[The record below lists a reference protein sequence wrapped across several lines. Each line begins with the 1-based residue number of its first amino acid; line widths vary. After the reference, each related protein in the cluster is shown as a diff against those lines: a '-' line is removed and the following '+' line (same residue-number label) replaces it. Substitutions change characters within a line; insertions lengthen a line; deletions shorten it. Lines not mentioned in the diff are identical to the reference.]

1 MKKRFAN
8 GKFKLIDV
16 LLTTII
22 VFLGLTAILLIFSK
36 GSSETELKSASSSP
50 KKDDGVVVDKSDSK
64 YKGIKIVTETSNNPL
79 GKYAIQYPQS
89 NNEAFNDRVSS
100 YINKA
105 KKNYLTAIRKLKVE
119 DNKKKSELNISFETY
134 VDKKGNYSFVL
145 LNNERM
151 QEKKRLSEIESFH
164 LNSTNGEQ
172 LSIQTVFKSDEGIL
186 EKVTER
192 VRNKIHRTE
201 KLRNGIVTHNMQI
214 RTEPKWENFENFAIT
229 KDSMYFYFESGS
241 LKEEE
246 AGPQIV
252 KISIGKMNDLLK
264 PEFQVTINSSD
275 SNEKIGKPD
284 GSEADENNSEKGKV
298 EDSKD
303 DSSNED
309 SSQKKEE
316 NKGTAAES
324 ENSQKEE
331 QPGEKLVA
339 LTFDDGPDPKST
351 IQILEILKKYD
362 AKATFFMLGS
372 RVEYYPDAAK
382 AVKSEGHEIGNHS
395 WNHPDLSKMPL
406 ANALEEINRTR
417 DIIQKVTGE
426 KPTVFRPPYGA
437 FTNQLSKQTIP
448 PIVLWNVDTLD
459 WKYRSAPKLL
469 EEVKKSTHDG
479 STVLMHDIHQST
491 ADGLED
497 VMAYLQS
504 QGYKFVTVSE
514 LN

>member
-8 GKFKLIDV
+8 GKFKLIDI

-36 GSSETELKSASSSP
+36 GNSETDLKSASSSL
-50 KKDDGVVVDKSDSK
+50 KKNDGVVVNKSDSK
-64 YKGIKIVTETSNNPL
+64 YKGIKIVTETSNDPL

-89 NNEAFNDRVSS
+89 KNEAFNDRVAS

-105 KKNYLTAIRKLKVE
+105 KKNYLNAIRDVKVE

-145 LNNERM
+145 LNNEAL

-164 LNSTNGEQ
+164 LNSNNGEQ
-172 LSIQTVFKSDEGIL
+172 LTVQTVFKSEDGIL
-186 EKVTER
+186 EKITER

-201 KLRNGIVTHNMQI
+201 KLRNGIVTHTMQI
-214 RTEPKWENFENFAIT
+214 RTEPKWQNFENYAIT
-229 KDSMYFYFESGS
+229 KDSMFFYFESGS
-241 LKEEE
+241 LKDEK

-252 KISIGKMNDLLK
+252 EISIEKMNDLLK
-264 PEFQVTINSSD
+264 PEFQVAIDSSD
-275 SNEKIGKPD
+275 SNEKVDKPD
-284 GSEADENNSEKGKV
+284 GSKENTSEKGK
-298 EDSKD
+298 EDAKG
-303 DSSNED
+303 DSANED
-309 SSQKKEE
+309 SSQKQEDNKE
-316 NKGTAAES
+316 AASEGES
-324 ENSQKEE
+324 SQKEE
-331 QPGEKLVA
+331 QPGGKQVA

-382 AVKSEGHEIGNHS
+382 AVKLEGHEIGNHS
-395 WNHPDLSKMPL
+395 WNHPDLSKMPI

-437 FTNQLSKQTIP
+437 FTDQLSKQTIP
-448 PIVLWNVDTLD
+448 PIILWNVDTLD

-469 EEVKKSTHDG
+469 EEVKKSTHAG

-491 ADGLED
+491 ADGLDD

-504 QGYKFVTVSE
+504 QGYEFVTVSE